1 MRVKQ
6 YTLTGVGAADTAAFS
21 ALAAPVA
28 NTAITLTAA
37 ATGAALA
44 ATPRELTFTSGG
56 DASAVTFTI
65 VGTDRW
71 GAPATD
77 TIVGPNANTVTSK
90 SVWSRITSITP
101 NASSAQTVSVGY
113 PQRVTTPWVGL
124 NTNHATD
131 VVPKGLISMETLTG
145 APTASPEFTIERFTQ
160 YPADSARAMGSAA
173 TLNNTTVAEVQGTA
187 VRAVLTSAAGSAKF
201 TFARPNF

>member
-6 YTLTGVGAADTAAFS
+6 YTLTGAGAADTAAFS
-21 ALAAPVA
+21 VLAAPAAGVA
-28 NTAITLTAA
+28 LTL
-37 ATGAALA
+37 TGAAA
-44 ATPRELTFTSGG
+44 AISPARELTFTSAG

-90 SVWSRITSITP
+90 SVWSKIISITP
-101 NASSAQTVSVGY
+101 NATSAQTVSVGF

-124 NTNHATD
+124 NTNHSTD
-131 VVPKGLISMETLTG
+131 LMPKALISMETLTG
-145 APTASPEFTIERFTQ
+145 SPVAAAEFTIERFTQ
-160 YPADSARAMGSAA
+160 YPADSARAMASAA

>member
-6 YTLTGVGAADTAAFS
+6 YTLTGVGAADAVAFAALQAPTAGV
-21 ALAAPVA
+21 AL
-28 NTAITLTAA
+28 TLTAA

-44 ATPRELTFTSGG
+44 ATPRELTFTAAG
-56 DASAVTFTI
+56 DVSSVTFTI

-77 TIVGPNANTVTSK
+77 TIVGPSGATVTSK
-90 SVWSRITSITP
+90 SVWKAVTSITP
-101 NASSAQTVSVGY
+101 NATSANTVSVGY
-113 PQRVTTPWVGL
+113 PQRVVTPWVGL
-124 NTNHATD
+124 STNRSTD
-131 VVPKGLISMETLTG
+131 LAPKALISMETLSG
-145 APTASPEFTIERFTQ
+145 APTASPELTIERFTQ
-160 YPADSARAMGSAA
+160 YPADSARSIGSAA

-201 TFARPNF
+201 TFARPGF